1 MNPGAFQ
8 TTPVRPRFTSR
19 RALPLI
25 CVLMTLWCAEPVQAS
40 EVSAVELR
48 LGDAEMHVTAS
59 LKPDAKSMEDLARG
73 LTKEINFYIDL
84 FRVWSLWPNEFVLGR
99 KIVRSLKSDPI
110 KREYVATSA
119 EGNVQTEKRFR
130 NLDSMV
136 EWALTL
142 NDIQLTPTAGLEPG
156 EYFVKVSVESFIR
169 KLPPVIGYLLF
180 FVPEKEFSLSR
191 NSTVFHL
198 PAGGAPK

>member
-1 MNPGAFQ
+1 MNPGAFR

-19 RALPLI
+19 RGLPLFCI
-25 CVLMTLWCAEPVQAS
+25 LIILGCAESVLAS
-40 EVSAVELR
+40 ELSGIDLR
-48 LGDAEMHVTAS
+48 VGDAEIRVSGS
-59 LKPDAKSMEDLARG
+59 LRPDAKSMEDLTRG
-73 LTKEINFYIDL
+73 LTKELNFYIDL
-84 FRVWSLWPNEFVLGR
+84 FRVWKVWPNEFVLGR